1 MVFDVVRGHGV
12 DHGLDLIFDYFVKS
26 AQEFGED
33 GQRAF
38 NLRKPHTLPW
48 RVHAGRFLRLLQLL
62 RLFHLFRLF
71 RMIHRNHT
79 MIWMTLSELIP
90 EALENAASPMIASA
104 VTMSVAGMLLF
115 ELILRAL

>member
-12 DHGLDLIFDYFVKS
+12 DHDLDLIFDFFVKS

-48 RVHAGRFLRLLQLL
+48 RVHAG
-62 RLFHLFRLF
+62 
-71 RMIHRNHT
+71 
-79 MIWMTLSELIP
+79 
-90 EALENAASPMIASA
+90 
-104 VTMSVAGMLLF
+104 
-115 ELILRAL
+115 